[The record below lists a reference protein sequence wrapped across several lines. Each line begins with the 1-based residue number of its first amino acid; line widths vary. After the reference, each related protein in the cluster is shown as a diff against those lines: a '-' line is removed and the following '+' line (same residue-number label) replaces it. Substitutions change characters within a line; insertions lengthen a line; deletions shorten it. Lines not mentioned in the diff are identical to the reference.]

1 MKDICLENYYR
12 DNGKEYSGSYGKESA
27 CNAGDPGS
35 VPGLGRSP
43 GEGNGYHSSIL
54 VWRIPWTEDPHNL
67 QAHRVT
73 KVRHD
78 GATNIF
84 ILYTFEK

>member
-1 MKDICLENYYR
+1 MQSRSLGQEDIWE
-12 DNGKEYSGSYGKESA
+12 
-27 CNAGDPGS
+27 
-35 VPGLGRSP
+35 
-43 GEGNGYHSSIL
+43 EGMATRSSIL
-54 VWRIPWTEDPHNL
+54 VWRIPWTEEPHNL